1 MSNKVVKSV
10 SYALIFSFKI
20 QSQFF
25 TIFSK
30 IPIFNIR
37 KNIFFLPKKKNKNFS
52 QCSKIVFPPDLKEII
67 LEKSTVINKL
77 QNQKLN
83 KTQHLAKQ
91 SQRNLPIPRRTF
103 LQEAATQL
111 AATKSRSK
119 ITAKNSSLEKTNKED
134 EEALF

>member
-1 MSNKVVKSV
+1 M
-10 SYALIFSFKI
+10 LEICI
-20 QSQFF
+20 
-25 TIFSK
+25 
-30 IPIFNIR
+30 
-37 KNIFFLPKKKNKNFS
+37 
-52 QCSKIVFPPDLKEII
+52 DLKEII
-67 LEKSTVINKL
+67 LEKSNVINKL

-134 EEALF
+134 EEALFNTHFSTPSSCFFYMTF

>member
-1 MSNKVVKSV
+1 MNFLTTLFFVFSV
-10 SYALIFSFKI
+10 SVFK
-20 QSQFF
+20 
-25 TIFSK
+25 K
-30 IPIFNIR
+30 
-37 KNIFFLPKKKNKNFS
+37 
-52 QCSKIVFPPDLKEII
+52 II

-83 KTQHLAKQ
+83 KTQHLPKQ

>member
-1 MSNKVVKSV
+1 MSNKVVKSG

-20 QSQFF
+20 QSQLF

-37 KNIFFLPKKKNKNFS
+37 KKYFFFAKKNKNFS
-52 QCSKIVFPPDLKEII
+52 QCSKIVFSADLKNII
-67 LEKSTVINKL
+67 LEKFTVINKL

>member
-1 MSNKVVKSV
+1 MLENC
-10 SYALIFSFKI
+10 IFCFC
-20 QSQFF
+20 F
-25 TIFSK
+25 
-30 IPIFNIR
+30 
-37 KNIFFLPKKKNKNFS
+37 
-52 QCSKIVFPPDLKEII
+52 KEII
-67 LEKSTVINKL
+67 LEKFTVINKL

-134 EEALF
+134 DNNKKTSLYKNLDM

>member
-1 MSNKVVKSV
+1 MSNKVVKSAK
-10 SYALIFSFKI
+10 ALIFSFKI
-20 QSQFF
+20 QSQLFN
-25 TIFSK
+25 IFSK

-37 KNIFFLPKKKNKNFS
+37 KNIFFFAKKNSYFL
-52 QCSKIVFPPDLKEII
+52 QCSKIVFSVSVFKNII
-67 LEKSTVINKL
+67 LEKFTVINKL